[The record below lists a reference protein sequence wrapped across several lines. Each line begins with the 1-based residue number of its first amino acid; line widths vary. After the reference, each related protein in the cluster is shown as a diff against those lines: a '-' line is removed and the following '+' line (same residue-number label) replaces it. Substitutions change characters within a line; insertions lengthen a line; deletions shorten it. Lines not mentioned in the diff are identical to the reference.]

1 MRTAKRMNR
10 VLWLALS
17 FLIVACSPARPASFW
32 RASAAS
38 REGYVE
44 GASAGV
50 RLFYQLHGTGREPV
64 VFVQGGPGADL
75 RTVAP
80 NFEPLERGRTVIHY
94 DHRGGG
100 RSSLPD
106 DTALLHISYFV
117 EDLEAV
123 RRHFGLERMTIVAS
137 SFGPIIAAL
146 YAGKYPE
153 RVERMVFVAPT
164 PPFQRFG
171 EQYMKTA
178 YGALTH
184 AQRTRLRE
192 IFQSL
197 PTAEDPIALCREL
210 EELMGPQTVAPP
222 ESRTRRKV
230 DSCTKESIYGMT
242 KTGLI
247 TPRTVKE
254 DEFLAALGKIS
265 APTLILH
272 GDKDPYPLAGAELVA
287 QHIRTSRLIV
297 IPDVGHSPHTEK
309 TEEVFR
315 AIDEFLA
322 RPAST
327 TLGPRP

>member
-1 MRTAKRMNR
+1 MNR

-17 FLIVACSPARPASFW
+17 FLIVACSPARPASFG
-32 RASAAS
+32 RASTAS

-210 EELMGPQTVAPP
+210 QELMAPKTVAHP
-222 ESRTRRKV
+222 ESSARGKV
-230 DSCTKESIYGMT
+230 ESCPGTKESIRYGMT

-309 TEEVFR
+309 AEEVFR

-322 RPAST
+322 RPGGT
-327 TLGPRP
+327 TLGSRP